1 MMQGQNYTIHRS
13 NNKHKFSGLAGTFI
27 IHGILA
33 LVLFFIVIYPPNPPL
48 ESMGMMMSL
57 GEENMGGPSESPVEN
72 PMPQET
78 YTPIS
83 EQTETTAPSPITQ
96 ETDESVALPEKK
108 EKKEVKEKTEKKIV
122 KEQVQKAVATNTPEL
137 DLPRKVDQRSLFKK
151 STNNQS
157 GNGGFGDGDVPGNEG
172 RPDGDPNG
180 SPDGQGTGLSGNGK
194 GGDGPLK
201 YELAGRSM
209 KKLPSIEDNSKSIG
223 KVVVRIVVDR
233 DGNVVKAV
241 PGQPGSTTIENA
253 LLEKAKQGALQTKF
267 SPKSDGP
274 EEQYGYI
281 TFVFRFRQ

>member
-1 MMQGQNYTIHRS
+1 MIQAQNYTIQRNS
-13 NNKHKFSGLAGTFI
+13 NKHKYSGLVGTMI
-27 IHGILA
+27 IHGLLA

-57 GEENMGGPSESPVEN
+57 GEENMGGPSEVPVEN
-72 PMPQET
+72 PMPEEN

-83 EQTETTAPSPITQ
+83 EQTETSAPEPITQ
-96 ETDESVALPEKK
+96 ETDESIALPQKV
-108 EKKEVKEKTEKKIV
+108 EKKEVKEKTEKKVIKEEKTPVV
-122 KEQVQKAVATNTPEL
+122 KNSSPVL

-151 STNNQS
+151 SNNSQG

-180 SPDGQGTGLSGNGK
+180 SPDGQGGGFAGNGK
-194 GGDGPLK
+194 GSDGPLK
-201 YELAGRSM
+201 FELEGRSM
-209 KKLPSIEDNSKSIG
+209 KKLPSVEDNSKSIG

-233 DGNVVKAV
+233 EGNVIKAV
-241 PGQPGSTTIENA
+241 PGQPGSTTIEGA

-267 SPKSDGP
+267 SPKSQGP